1 LSSETVRVSAADR
14 SQEKPLGNSVLIVD
28 DDVNLAR
35 LLRTILRTAGYQVL
49 TASDGEEALRMLDD
63 ASVDVIVLDLRMPRM
78 DGREFFR
85 ELKARRNH
93 APVLIASAYGA
104 RTAQLELGADAA
116 IEKPF
121 EPDRLV
127 DAVTE
132 LLQQTGPRPA

>member
-1 LSSETVRVSAADR
+1 MSSETVRVSAADR

-85 ELKARRNH
+85 
-93 APVLIASAYGA
+93 
-104 RTAQLELGADAA
+104 
-116 IEKPF
+116 
-121 EPDRLV
+121 
-127 DAVTE
+127 
-132 LLQQTGPRPA
+132 